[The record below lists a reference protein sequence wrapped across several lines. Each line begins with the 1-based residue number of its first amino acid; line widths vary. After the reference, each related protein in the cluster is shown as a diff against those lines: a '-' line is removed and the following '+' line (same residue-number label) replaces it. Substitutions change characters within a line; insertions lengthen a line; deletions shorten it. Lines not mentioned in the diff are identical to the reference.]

1 MAPRGLGDEK
11 NLIYGYSS
19 ALRAPCWG
27 PGRQNRQSAGNQ
39 QSAGRPTPGPRR
51 GWCGTPGVLSRILRD
66 YTWDLVLLHLFG
78 TPDTFKGVR
87 GVNGRGESVKI

>member
-1 MAPRGLGDEK
+1 MAPRGLGYEK
-11 NLIYGYSS
+11 NFIYGYSS
-19 ALRAPCWG
+19 ALRAPYWG

-39 QSAGRPTPGPRR
+39 QNAGD
-51 GWCGTPGVLSRILRD
+51 TPGVLSRILRD